1 MKRMIKIR
9 AKLILA
15 FAATILICSIAT
27 LAVTFGGYNMMVSG
41 IAASA
46 DSNNSRIISVR
57 EISGMVH
64 EQYRNISRAVI
75 ARDVSLLDDLETR
88 YEKIGQA
95 VTRLASQS
103 EESERAELEKLSGLA
118 EQFVRICKT
127 DIVKGIER
135 SDPAGYQGL
144 LADFTSRY
152 DSLIQKETELKDMI
166 LGQADA
172 VAARLVRDA
181 ERLGSLSSEQLEVL
195 GELLPSAEKVL
206 QEYKSAIDANR
217 SLLLLR
223 DGQQIRI
230 GELESQIEA
239 LLEEI
244 SRLKAELDE
253 LKGQPLSYTGQN
265 ASGRAAAQA
274 GAGVTGGAGAAGGV
288 GVNAA
293 GLQAGA
299 SSAGLYASVPSAG
312 LYTGASSA
320 GLYTGASSAGVQ
332 DQESMLMSGSAEV
345 QAGPSSGINAVYD
358 QALAESVQEY
368 LDSVLLKGTDIRSIV
383 SGLTAAGNQKALQKL
398 TSINAAIT
406 LTAEAYG
413 RAQAGMAAGSSEETE
428 ASREAARSAAAE
440 LERLASE
447 PGAEYAVLAAE
458 AAKECGQLEAAIA
471 PLAEARR
478 ALEDTGLSES
488 FAHASGLYDQQIE
501 VLGKLETSYKT
512 YLADDIE
519 RSQKLKNS
527 LLLTLAG
534 IAFVSLFI
542 GMFAALWLS
551 GNILVPIRSMTRL
564 LDKASR
570 GDLTGRV
577 SDRRRDEIGELG
589 EKVNIVLDGQQ
600 KMIEQVKATSTNI
613 GKLKNSLAELFTHSR
628 ENTGKVSSGFRSIM
642 QSLMAAIR
650 APGTDSTAAT
660 ADDTAE
666 VLAVTTGKA
675 VEEGMKAI
683 ELAASGER
691 SVQEAEEVIRNVTDT
706 VKQIADSI
714 NELEESSDK
723 IGNITD
729 TITEIASKTNLLA
742 LNAAIEA
749 ARAGQ
754 QGKGFT
760 VLAEEIRKLSERSND
775 AAKGIRQLISEIQER
790 IQYAVVR
797 IGDGVA
803 GVDVGVGK
811 INHARSSILEITDV
825 ISQVVETLRSTAN
838 SISSR
843 HENTAELTG
852 AMSTLEQTA
861 SETVASGE
869 EIDAELELQQ
879 KTIREMEAVT
889 EKLDEVTGALNELL
903 GKFRI

>member
-1 MKRMIKIR
+1 MIKIR

-64 EQYRNISRAVI
+64 EQYRNISRAVM

-471 PLAEARR
+471 LLAEARR

>member
-1 MKRMIKIR
+1 MIKIR

-64 EQYRNISRAVI
+64 EQYRNISRAVM

-288 GVNAA
+288 GANAA

>member
-1 MKRMIKIR
+1 MIKIR

-64 EQYRNISRAVI
+64 EQYRNISRAVM

>member
-1 MKRMIKIR
+1 MIKIR

-253 LKGQPLSYTGQN
+253 LKGQLLSYTGQN

-345 QAGPSSGINAVYD
+345 QAGPSSGITAVYD

-570 GDLTGRV
+570 GDFTGRV

-650 APGTDSTAAT
+650 APGTDSTSAA

>member
-1 MKRMIKIR
+1 MIKIR

-253 LKGQPLSYTGQN
+253 LKGQLLSYTGQN

-440 LERLASE
+440 LERLASG

-613 GKLKNSLAELFTHSR
+613 GKLKNSLAELFTHSK

-650 APGTDSTAAT
+650 APGTDSTSAA

>member
-1 MKRMIKIR
+1 MIKIR

-64 EQYRNISRAVI
+64 EQYRNISRAVM

-206 QEYKSAIDANR
+206 QEYKSDIDANR
-217 SLLLLR
+217 SLLLLL
-223 DGQQIRI
+223 DGQQIMI

-253 LKGQPLSYTGQN
+253 LKGQLLSYTGQN

-650 APGTDSTAAT
+650 APGTDSTSAA

-760 VLAEEIRKLSERSND
+760 VLAEEIRKLSERSTD

>member
-1 MKRMIKIR
+1 MIKIR

-253 LKGQPLSYTGQN
+253 LKGQLLSYTGQN

-288 GVNAA
+288 GANAA

-345 QAGPSSGINAVYD
+345 QAGPSSGITAVYD

-613 GKLKNSLAELFTHSR
+613 GKLKNSLAELFTHSK

-642 QSLMAAIR
+642 QNLMAAIR
-650 APGTDSTAAT
+650 APGTDSTSAA

-691 SVQEAEEVIRNVTDT
+691 LVQEAEEVIRNVTDT

-825 ISQVVETLRSTAN
+825 ISQVVETLSSTAN

>member
-1 MKRMIKIR
+1 MIKIR

-288 GVNAA
+288 GANAA

-345 QAGPSSGINAVYD
+345 QAGPSSGITAVYD

-613 GKLKNSLAELFTHSR
+613 GKLKNSLAELFTHSK

-642 QSLMAAIR
+642 QNLMAAIR
-650 APGTDSTAAT
+650 APGTDSTSAA

-691 SVQEAEEVIRNVTDT
+691 LVQEAEEVIRNVTDT

>member
-64 EQYRNISRAVI
+64 EQYRNISRAVM

>member
-1 MKRMIKIR
+1 MIKIR

-64 EQYRNISRAVI
+64 EQYRNISRAVM

-613 GKLKNSLAELFTHSR
+613 GKLKNSLAELFTHSK

-650 APGTDSTAAT
+650 APGTDSTSAA

>member
-1 MKRMIKIR
+1 MIKIR

-253 LKGQPLSYTGQN
+253 LKGQLLSYTGQN

-288 GVNAA
+288 GANAA

-332 DQESMLMSGSAEV
+332 DQESMLMSGSAGV

-478 ALEDTGLSES
+478 VLEDTGLSES

-691 SVQEAEEVIRNVTDT
+691 LVQEAEEVIRNVTDT

>member
-64 EQYRNISRAVI
+64 EQYRNISRAVM

-288 GVNAA
+288 GANAA

>member
-1 MKRMIKIR
+1 MIKIR

>member
-1 MKRMIKIR
+1 M
-9 AKLILA
+9 
-15 FAATILICSIAT
+15 
-27 LAVTFGGYNMMVSG
+27 
-41 IAASA
+41 
-46 DSNNSRIISVR
+46 
-57 EISGMVH
+57 
-64 EQYRNISRAVI
+64 
-75 ARDVSLLDDLETR
+75 
-88 YEKIGQA
+88 
-95 VTRLASQS
+95 
-103 EESERAELEKLSGLA
+103 
-118 EQFVRICKT
+118 
-127 DIVKGIER
+127 
-135 SDPAGYQGL
+135 
-144 LADFTSRY
+144 
-152 DSLIQKETELKDMI
+152 
-166 LGQADA
+166 
-172 VAARLVRDA
+172 
-181 ERLGSLSSEQLEVL
+181 
-195 GELLPSAEKVL
+195 
-206 QEYKSAIDANR
+206 
-217 SLLLLR
+217 
-223 DGQQIRI
+223 
-230 GELESQIEA
+230 
-239 LLEEI
+239 
-244 SRLKAELDE
+244 
-253 LKGQPLSYTGQN
+253 
-265 ASGRAAAQA
+265 
-274 GAGVTGGAGAAGGV
+274 
-288 GVNAA
+288 
-293 GLQAGA
+293 
-299 SSAGLYASVPSAG
+299 
-312 LYTGASSA
+312 
-320 GLYTGASSAGVQ
+320 
-332 DQESMLMSGSAEV
+332 
-345 QAGPSSGINAVYD
+345 
-358 QALAESVQEY
+358 
-368 LDSVLLKGTDIRSIV
+368 LKGTDIRSIV

-613 GKLKNSLAELFTHSR
+613 GKLKNSLAELFTHSK

>member
-1 MKRMIKIR
+1 MIKIR

-332 DQESMLMSGSAEV
+332 DQESMLMSGSAGV

-650 APGTDSTAAT
+650 APGTDSTSAA

-691 SVQEAEEVIRNVTDT
+691 LVQEAEEVIRNVTDT

>member
-1 MKRMIKIR
+1 MIKIR

-253 LKGQPLSYTGQN
+253 LKGQLLSYTGQN

-299 SSAGLYASVPSAG
+299 SSAGLYTGASSAG

-332 DQESMLMSGSAEV
+332 DQESMLMSGSAGV
-345 QAGPSSGINAVYD
+345 QAGPSSGITAVYD